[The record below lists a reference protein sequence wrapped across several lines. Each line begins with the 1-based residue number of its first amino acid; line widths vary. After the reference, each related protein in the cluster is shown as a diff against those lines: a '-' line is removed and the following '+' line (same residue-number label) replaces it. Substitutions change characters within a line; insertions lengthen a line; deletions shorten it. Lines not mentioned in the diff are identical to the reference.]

1 MQANVSTEALDE
13 LDLMLI
19 KEMELDGRMTYLEL
33 AKKVGTSDTTVRRRI
48 TSLLNSGTIHLSIM
62 TNSDYLGYGIPI
74 YIAVKARQGEVDTMA
89 KHLSSFQNVQNIIS
103 TSGRYDV
110 IMAANFKD
118 VEELHQFITNEIGIK
133 LKVTSVE
140 SMLPLSL
147 VKRAL
152 PRLGDDPS
160 NETNIFPNK
169 NSNYIFDEFDL
180 SLIRELKISPR
191 ESSTKLAKTL
201 GANRFGVSR
210 RLQKLKDMG
219 LLKVFCHTDP
229 GKLGY
234 TFQVVILIRVDP
246 SQTPSV
252 ATALAG
258 YDQIRYVA
266 IITGRF
272 DIIVWA
278 WFQSSQDM
286 TDFMQRQLSSIPGVL
301 SHETLIGVGILK
313 FFGSDKVAGFD
324 RFGSFEQKRT

>member
-1 MQANVSTEALDE
+1 MLANISTEALDE

-19 KEMELDGRMTYLEL
+19 KEMELDGRITYLEL

-48 TSLLNSGTIHLSIM
+48 TSLLNSGTIHLSVMI
-62 TNSDYLGYGIPI
+62 NSAHVGIPI
-74 YIAVKARQGEVDTMA
+74 YLAVKARPGEVDIMI
-89 KHLSSFQNVQNIIS
+89 KHLNSFQNVLHIVL
-103 TSGRYDV
+103 TSGRYDA
-110 IMAANFKD
+110 IIAANFKD
-118 VEELHQFITNEIGIK
+118 IEELHQFITNEIGIK

-140 SMLPLSL
+140 SMLPLSV

-152 PRLGDDPS
+152 PRLGDDPP

-169 NSNYIFDEFDL
+169 NSKYIFDEFDL
-180 SLIRELKISPR
+180 SLIRELEISPR

-201 GANRFGVSR
+201 GANRFSVSR

-219 LLKVFCHTDP
+219 LLRVFCHTDP

-234 TFQVVILIRVDP
+234 SFQVVILIRVDP

-252 ATALAG
+252 ANALAG
-258 YDQIRYVA
+258 YKQIRYVS

-301 SHETLIGVGILK
+301 SLETLIGVGIFK
-313 FFGSDKVAGFD
+313 FFGSDKVTGFGQ
-324 RFGSFEQKRT
+324 FGSFE

>member
-1 MQANVSTEALDE
+1 MLANISTEALDE

-33 AKKVGTSDTTVRRRI
+33 AQKIGTSDTTVRRRI
-48 TSLLNSGTIHLSIM
+48 TSLLNSGTIHLSVM
-62 TNSDYLGYGIPI
+62 ANSAYSGYKIPI
-74 YIAVKARQGEVDTMA
+74 YIAVKARPGAVDATV
-89 KHLSSFQNVQNIIS
+89 KHLSSFQNVQHIIS

-110 IMAANFKD
+110 IIAANFKD
-118 VEELHQFITNEIGIK
+118 IEELHQFITNEIGIK

-152 PRLGDDPS
+152 PRLGGDPS
-160 NETNIFPNK
+160 HETAIFPNK
-169 NSNYIFDEFDL
+169 SSDYIFDEFDL
-180 SLIRELKISPR
+180 KLIRELEISPR

-201 GANRFGVSR
+201 GASRFGVSR

-219 LLKVFCHTDP
+219 LLRVFCHTDP

-234 TFQVVILIRVDP
+234 TFQVVIMIRVDP

-258 YDQIRYVA
+258 YDQMRYVS

-278 WFQSSQDM
+278 WFESSQDM
-286 TDFMQRQLSSIPGVL
+286 TDFMQHQLSSIPGVL
-301 SHETLIGVGILK
+301 SYEPLIGVGILK
-313 FFGSDKVAGFD
+313 FFGSDNVTGFD